1 MKKIIAAIIL
11 TATTALTTAQPDT
24 EVPRL
29 DVMTGNYYDYMVV
42 ETADGNVW
50 MVDEVFNDGEL
61 VQVSFDTKGTADVTD
76 DEILK
81 IRSINSRY

>member
-11 TATTALTTAQPDT
+11 TATTLTAAQPAA

-29 DVMTGNYYDYMVV
+29 DVMTGNYYNYMVV

-81 IRSINSRY
+81 IRSIDSRY

>member
-11 TATTALTTAQPDT
+11 TATTLTAAQPAA
-24 EVPRL
+24 EVSRL

-81 IRSINSRY
+81 IRSIDSRY

>member
-1 MKKIIAAIIL
+1 MKKIIATIIL
-11 TATTALTTAQPDT
+11 TATTLITAQPAT

-81 IRSINSRY
+81 IRSIDSRY

>member
-1 MKKIIAAIIL
+1 MKKIIATIIL
-11 TATTALTTAQPDT
+11 TATTLITAQPAT

-50 MVDEVFNDGEL
+50 MVNGEL
-61 VQVSFDTKGTADVTD
+61 VQVSFDTKGTSDVTD

-81 IRSINSRY
+81 IRSIDSRY

>member
-1 MKKIIAAIIL
+1 MKKIIATIIL
-11 TATTALTTAQPDT
+11 TATTLTTAQPAT

-61 VQVSFDTKGTADVTD
+61 VQVSFDTKGTADITD

-81 IRSINSRY
+81 IRSIDSRY

>member
-1 MKKIIAAIIL
+1 
-11 TATTALTTAQPDT
+11 
-24 EVPRL
+24 
-29 DVMTGNYYDYMVV
+29 MTGNYYDYMVV

-81 IRSINSRY
+81 IRSIDSRY

>member
-1 MKKIIAAIIL
+1 
-11 TATTALTTAQPDT
+11 
-24 EVPRL
+24 
-29 DVMTGNYYDYMVV
+29 MVV

-81 IRSINSRY
+81 IRSIDSRY

>member
-1 MKKIIAAIIL
+1 MKKIIATIIL
-11 TATTALTTAQPDT
+11 TATTLTAAQPAA
-24 EVPRL
+24 EVPRP

-81 IRSINSRY
+81 IRSIDSRY

>member
-1 MKKIIAAIIL
+1 MKKIIATIIL
-11 TATTALTTAQPDT
+11 TATTLTAAQPAT

-81 IRSINSRY
+81 IRSIDSRY

>member
-1 MKKIIAAIIL
+1 MKKIIATIIL
-11 TATTALTTAQPDT
+11 TATTLTAAQPT
-24 EVPRL
+24 GEVPRL

-81 IRSINSRY
+81 IRSIDSRY

>member
-11 TATTALTTAQPDT
+11 TATTLTAAQPVA

-42 ETADGNVW
+42 ETADGNGSG
-50 MVDEVFNDGEL
+50 DG
-61 VQVSFDTKGTADVTD
+61 GTV
-76 DEILK
+76 
-81 IRSINSRY
+81 